1 MSTVDTRLL
10 LIHHIHQKIAFL
22 LHGQAQKSCF
32 FVNHKNAA
40 FKAIL
45 DLYTLATRFQ
55 ITAYINTNGQ
65 HGHSIVLN

>member
-32 FVNHKNAA
+32 RQSQNAA

-55 ITAYINTNGQ
+55 ITAYISTNGQ

>member
-10 LIHHIHQKIAFL
+10 LIRHIHQKIAFL
-22 LHGQAQKSCF
+22 MDKQSGPV

-45 DLYTLATRFQ
+45 DLFTLATRFQ
-55 ITAYINTNGQ
+55 ITAYINTYGQ